1 MIAQPRW
8 FFDATTNTMVINLIN
23 ITSTNIIAKEGI
35 GTLQMELVGE
45 PYYNETFV
53 PSGQSVEIVYTPDAT
68 QDYSV
73 AWDNYIWNTW
83 NVPQSYKSTLPTGG
97 LPGSGA
103 SITYTLTNAGSSPMA
118 LVIKIFTVNI
128 RSI

>member
-1 MIAQPRW
+1 MLAQPRW
-8 FFDATTNTMVINLIN
+8 FFDAVTNTMVINLVN
-23 ITSTNIIAKEGI
+23 ITSTNLMAKEGI
-35 GTLQMELVGE
+35 GTFQMELVGE

-53 PSGQSVEIVYTPDAT
+53 PSGQSVQIIYIPDAT

-83 NVPQSYKSTLPTGG
+83 NIPQSYKVSKTGTPGTGG
-97 LPGSGA
+97 AL
-103 SITYTLTNAGSSPMA
+103 TYNFRNAGSTGMA
-118 LVIKIFTVNI
+118 LVIKIFTINV

>member
-1 MIAQPRW
+1 MLAQPRW
-8 FFDATTNTMVINLIN
+8 FFDAATNTMVINLIN
-23 ITSTNIIAKEGI
+23 ITSSSIMAKEGI
-35 GTLQMELVGE
+35 GTVQMESVGE

-53 PSGQSVEIVYTPDAT
+53 PVGQNIEIVYTPDNI

-83 NVPQSYKSTLPTGG
+83 NVPQSYKVLRSGATPGTGG
-97 LPGSGA
+97 P
-103 SITYTLTNAGSSPMA
+103 ITYTFRNAGSTDMA
-118 LVIKIFTVNI
+118 LVIKIFTANI